1 LAQLGNLL
9 VTGSSRLLGKLFCND
24 ISVGN
29 SLSVKTLSATNFT
42 ATSITT
48 SGLTVNGNV
57 TTTGTLNVGNSQANG
72 KISIN
77 GKVSIR
83 DYANN
88 GWLGI
93 NDTRAWVNGVYFGS
107 STIRTDGI
115 FQLGDAGNKVLFNAS
130 SAKFSIPVTINNSL
144 AANNITATNVTVNDT
159 LKAFKYELNTIQD
172 LGGEFCVAP
181 TIYIQSGAKV
191 QVNKDSATTIVVS
204 IQDTNA
210 IKSDTI
216 QGVRWAEK
224 SKIKFQG
231 KINGLSIRCNGVM
244 KSKLNT
250 VQNTMSLILTVDS
263 NIANSFSTS
272 VANATSYSDISV
284 MLYQRVTK
292 NSQAKDVYY
301 PVGIRMSAT
310 GSTNAAPYVDIWG
323 SKSNSDPDTVYT
335 VPSVRLGYL
344 DGLSTTLNGISI
356 SCNGYGL
363 YADNV
368 YLNGTIM
375 SNSGSIGGFKIDYNS
390 FTNGTWGTDKS
401 VLVCTGTN
409 SAKAVGGSSAINGW
423 CFTAGSKFGV
433 TTNGDLYASN
443 ANISGTI
450 TSEKGKIGKYTITGT
465 SLWTGDGSTCT
476 GIGGNQAFWAGSDS
490 SNDAAFRVSYSGKLV
505 ATNATISGDITAT
518 SGTIGGCSITKG
530 VLKVASGN
538 ITSVNAD
545 NITSGT
551 LSADRIGANSVTVSK
566 ITTENLVGTN
576 GWINL
581 NKGTFNYGK
590 GALVWDGSNLSM
602 KGKIQATSG
611 NIAGWDILELGFS
624 KNLKQLYSGSGGTY
638 LGLDGIRI
646 NDATYGISLN
656 GGLLKF
662 WKGNSFAG
670 GIFPLGYEENKPSS
684 LGFYITEAH
693 SSLRFGTATASTE
706 VLGNIS
712 AADTCYVIGDNLDSA
727 GINYKNTFYNGV
739 KIDRLSCNEFCNVYS
754 SGDIDTSTDFYRK
767 GNKLG
772 EYFTDMVTST
782 TKSLANNTWTNT
794 GAAITLSK
802 GVYAMVGTVVYAA
815 AKSGR
820 RGARFANLSFGYTQT
835 TNVTSATT
843 ASQTAYVQCQ
853 WIVVVTDDF
862 QDYYLQGYQD
872 TGAVL
877 NVTSSYMRAVRIA

>member
-1 LAQLGNLL
+1 
-9 VTGSSRLLGKLFCND
+9 
-24 ISVGN
+24 
-29 SLSVKTLSATNFT
+29 
-42 ATSITT
+42 
-48 SGLTVNGNV
+48 
-57 TTTGTLNVGNSQANG
+57 
-72 KISIN
+72 
-77 GKVSIR
+77 
-83 DYANN
+83 
-88 GWLGI
+88 
-93 NDTRAWVNGVYFGS
+93 
-107 STIRTDGI
+107 
-115 FQLGDAGNKVLFNAS
+115 
-130 SAKFSIPVTINNSL
+130 
-144 AANNITATNVTVNDT
+144 
-159 LKAFKYELNTIQD
+159 
-172 LGGEFCVAP
+172 
-181 TIYIQSGAKV
+181 
-191 QVNKDSATTIVVS
+191 
-204 IQDTNA
+204 
-210 IKSDTI
+210 
-216 QGVRWAEK
+216 
-224 SKIKFQG
+224 
-231 KINGLSIRCNGVM
+231 
-244 KSKLNT
+244 
-250 VQNTMSLILTVDS
+250 
-263 NIANSFSTS
+263 
-272 VANATSYSDISV
+272 
-284 MLYQRVTK
+284 
-292 NSQAKDVYY
+292 
-301 PVGIRMSAT
+301 
-310 GSTNAAPYVDIWG
+310 
-323 SKSNSDPDTVYT
+323 
-335 VPSVRLGYL
+335 
-344 DGLSTTLNGISI
+344 
-356 SCNGYGL
+356 
-363 YADNV
+363 
-368 YLNGTIM
+368 
-375 SNSGSIGGFKIDYNS
+375 
-390 FTNGTWGTDKS
+390 
-401 VLVCTGTN
+401 
-409 SAKAVGGSSAINGW
+409 
-423 CFTAGSKFGV
+423 
-433 TTNGDLYASN
+433 
-443 ANISGTI
+443 
-450 TSEKGKIGKYTITGT
+450 
-465 SLWTGDGSTCT
+465 
-476 GIGGNQAFWAGSDS
+476 
-490 SNDAAFRVSYSGKLV
+490 
-505 ATNATISGDITAT
+505 
-518 SGTIGGCSITKG
+518 
-530 VLKVASGN
+530 
-538 ITSVNAD
+538 
-545 NITSGT
+545 
-551 LSADRIGANSVTVSK
+551 
-566 ITTENLVGTN
+566 
-576 GWINL
+576 
-581 NKGTFNYGK
+581 
-590 GALVWDGSNLSM
+590 M

-820 RGARFANLSFGYTQT
+820 RGARFANLSSGYTQT